1 MAQSLSLTSVRRRA
15 AYNAQVES
23 LSAAASQA
31 CSLTKKFTRCAPD
44 GTDVVTVADGSWI
57 GQEKWIGCVGG
68 TNTPVIT
75 VTPATTAGGWTTVA
89 LQEGESVLL
98 FWLGAGVGW
107 GISTHPG
114 SLPA

>member
-15 AYNAQVES
+15 AYNAQIES

-68 TNTPVIT
+68 TSTPVVT
-75 VTPATTAGGWTTVA
+75 VTPATTAGGWTTVT

-98 FWLGAGVGW
+98 VWLGSSVGW

-114 SLPA
+114 ALPA